1 MDYVPARRKSCSEQ
15 SSGATAAVNGMKLF
29 RVVAVSFGLL
39 CILQVVL
46 NISLRFAHNISD
58 DVGPDP
64 ESSYQNLTEREQN
77 NFNIS
82 DNVGPD
88 LESSYQNLTEREQNN
103 FDKYFQEGWV
113 HFYSSLYY
121 ISPIKTSWQKSRNDC
136 LSRGADL
143 AIINSRE
150 EQNFLGKINRMMW
163 IGLTRERKQD
173 TWVWVDGSPLNQ
185 SYWDVGE
192 PNNYQG
198 KVEDCVEV
206 NHEDAE
212 NSWNDRQCKDLNL
225 WICEKTVAF

>member
-1 MDYVPARRKSCSEQ
+1 MDYVPARRKSFSEQ

-39 CILQVVL
+39 CILQSVL

-58 DVGPDP
+58 ISD
-64 ESSYQNLTEREQN
+64 
-77 NFNIS
+77 IS

-88 LESSYQNLTEREQNN
+88 PECSCQNLTVREQNN
-103 FDKYFQEGWV
+103 FGWV

-121 ISPIKTSWQKSRNDC
+121 ISPIKTSWQESRKDC
-136 LSRGADL
+136 LIRDADL

-150 EQNFLGKINRMMW
+150 EQNFLRKINRMMW
-163 IGLTRERKQD
+163 IGLTSEGKQD
-173 TWVWVDGSPLNQ
+173 KWVWVDGSPLNQ
-185 SYWDVGE
+185 SYWKHGE

-198 KVEDCVEV
+198 IAEDCVEV
-206 NHEDAE
+206 NRIDAE
-212 NSWNDRQCKDLNL
+212 NSWNDRPCKDLNF